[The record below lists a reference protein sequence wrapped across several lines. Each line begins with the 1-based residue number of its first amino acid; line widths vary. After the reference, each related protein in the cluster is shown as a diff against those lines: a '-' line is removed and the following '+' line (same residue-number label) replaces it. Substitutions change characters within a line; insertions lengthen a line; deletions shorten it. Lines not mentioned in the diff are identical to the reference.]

1 MSVVFPERPVPVR
14 GIGIDVC
21 KVDRI
26 AESLQRFGVRMERR
40 LFTPDELAY
49 CRGFKD
55 PLPHLAARFAA
66 KEAASKALG
75 TGIAGGIGWT
85 QIEVI
90 QPGGR
95 VPLLRL
101 SGAALERFHAMG
113 ATRSF
118 LTLSHDGGLGVAC
131 VVLE

>member
-1 MSVVFPERPVPVR
+1 MPVR

-26 AESLQRFGVRMERR
+26 AESLRRFGERMERR
-40 LFTPDELAY
+40 LFTPEELAY

-85 QIEVI
+85 QIEVL

-101 SGAALERFHAMG
+101 SGAALERFRALG
-113 ATRSF
+113 ATQSH
-118 LTLSHDGGLGVAC
+118 LSLSHDGGLGVAC
-131 VVLE
+131 VVLEG

>member
-1 MSVVFPERPVPVR
+1 VPVR

-21 KVDRI
+21 KVERI
-26 AESLQRFGVRMERR
+26 AESLQRFGERMERR
-40 LFTPDELAY
+40 LFTQDELAY

-75 TGIAGGIGWT
+75 TGIAGGVGWT
-85 QIEVI
+85 QIEVV

-101 SGAALERFHAMG
+101 SGVALERFTAMG
-113 ATRSF
+113 ATRSH
-118 LTLSHDGGLGVAC
+118 LSLSHDGGLGVAC
-131 VVLE
+131 VVLEG

>member
-1 MSVVFPERPVPVR
+1 VPVR

-21 KVDRI
+21 KVERI
-26 AESLQRFGVRMERR
+26 SESLRRFGERMERR
-40 LFTPDELAY
+40 LFTADELAY

-75 TGIAGGIGWT
+75 TGIAGGVGWT
-85 QIEVI
+85 QIEVV

-95 VPLLRL
+95 VPELRL
-101 SGAALERFHAMG
+101 SGAALARFTALG
-113 ATRSF
+113 ATRSH

-131 VVLE
+131 VVLEG

>member
-1 MSVVFPERPVPVR
+1 VPVR

-21 KVDRI
+21 KVERI
-26 AESLQRFGVRMERR
+26 AESLKRFGERMERR

-75 TGIAGGIGWT
+75 TGIAGGVGWT
-85 QIEVI
+85 QIEVV

-101 SGAALERFHAMG
+101 SGVALERFTALG
-113 ATRSF
+113 ATRSH
-118 LTLSHDGGLGVAC
+118 LSISHDGGLGVAC
-131 VVLE
+131 VVLEG

>member
-1 MSVVFPERPVPVR
+1 MPVR
-14 GIGIDVC
+14 GIGIDIV

-26 AESLQRFGVRMERR
+26 MASLERFGHRMEAR
-40 LFTPDELAY
+40 LFTAGELEY
-49 CRGFKD
+49 CKQHKD

-75 TGIAGGIGWT
+75 TGMSGGVGFK

-95 VPLLRL
+95 VPTL
-101 SGAALERFHAMG
+101 RFHDQALRRYEALG
-113 ATRSF
+113 CAASH
-118 LTLSHDGGLGVAC
+118 LSLSHDGGLAVAC
-131 VVLE
+131 VVLEG

>member
-1 MSVVFPERPVPVR
+1 VPVR

-26 AESLQRFGVRMERR
+26 SESLKRFGERMERR

-75 TGIAGGIGWT
+75 TGIAGGVSWT
-85 QIEVI
+85 QIEVV

-101 SGAALERFHAMG
+101 SGTALERFRAMG
-113 ATRSF
+113 ATTSH
-118 LTLSHDGGLGVAC
+118 LSISHDGGLGVAC
-131 VVLE
+131 VVLEG